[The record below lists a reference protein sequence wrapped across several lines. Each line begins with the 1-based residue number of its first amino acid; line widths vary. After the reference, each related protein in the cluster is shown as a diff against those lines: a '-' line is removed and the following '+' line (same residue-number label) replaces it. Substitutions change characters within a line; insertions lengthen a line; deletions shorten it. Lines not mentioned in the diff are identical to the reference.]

1 MDTVEYDFAQL
12 SAGLLEQAER
22 SPDGRAIQRLD
33 FRHSTLRLMA
43 IGFTKG
49 AVLPEHENPGEAVL
63 QVLHGA
69 IVLTSDAPMTA
80 NGRELQGGQ
89 TIEAQPGLLVRIPD
103 ARHRVEALEPSVI
116 LLTAVSLPSGHAH

>member
-1 MDTVEYDFAQL
+1 MDPVEYDVAQL
-12 SAGLLEQAER
+12 SAGLLEKAEH
-22 SPDGRAIQRLD
+22 SPDGRAMQRLD
-33 FRHSTLRLMA
+33 FGHATLRLIA
-43 IGFTKG
+43 IGFATG

-63 QVLHGA
+63 QVLHGL
-69 IVLTSDAPMTA
+69 IVLTSDAPMTM